1 MVRDVNSRLEDIF
14 CWVVMLLLLPPTRSL
29 YYSYQDSIFI
39 LQEEVKEEDEEE
51 EEKIVGLKEIGNFHS
66 LISSSS
72 TSILPLGY
80 LVYLIPFSFGQ

>member
-14 CWVVMLLLLPPTRSL
+14 WWVVMLLLLPPTRSL

-39 LQEEVKEEDEEE
+39 LQEEVKDEE
-51 EEKIVGLKEIGNFHS
+51 EEKIVGLKEIENFHS
-66 LISSSS
+66 PISSSS
-72 TSILPLGY
+72 SILPLGY